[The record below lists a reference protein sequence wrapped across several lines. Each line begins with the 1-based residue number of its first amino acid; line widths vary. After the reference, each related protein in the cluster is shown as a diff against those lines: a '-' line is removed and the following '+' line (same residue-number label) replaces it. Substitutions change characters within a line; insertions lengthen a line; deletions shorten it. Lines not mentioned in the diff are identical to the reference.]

1 MKFIIMILIVL
12 LLATTDFIT
21 GIIKGYTKN
30 KLQSRLMRV
39 GGLHKLSE
47 IIIMS
52 ATCGFEVLINKLGAY
67 YDNPMITQ
75 ITGIFASIVV
85 FGYIALMEIISILE
99 NFAEINPDAKWVKG
113 LVKKLKNVNDNKG
126 D

>member
-21 GIIKGYTKN
+21 GIIKGYTTN
-30 KLQSRLMRV
+30 NLQSRLMRV
-39 GGLHKLSE
+39 GGLHKLAE

-52 ATCGFEVLINKLGAY
+52 ATCGFEILINKLGNY

-99 NFAEINPDAKWVKG
+99 NFAEINPDAKWVKS
-113 LVKKLKNVNDNKG
+113 LIKKLKNVNDKG

>member
-1 MKFIIMILIVL
+1 
-12 LLATTDFIT
+12 
-21 GIIKGYTKN
+21 
-30 KLQSRLMRV
+30 MRV

-126 D
+126 E